1 MDGKHEGEL
10 TVKILSMGEVLW
22 DVFGDEEYLGG
33 APLNFSAVLQ
43 RLGNTAAVLTA
54 VGKDERGIRTLK
66 TMRDLGLSTEFVR
79 QVTERPT
86 GTAFVSMDG
95 DRNAV
100 FTIDRPAAFDC
111 VAVDASLL
119 ERAVHFAPDWLYF
132 GTLAQ
137 ANPHME
143 TALLRLVE
151 NLPET
156 RCFYDV
162 NLRSGHWNLAL
173 VERLSSAADVLKLNH
188 REAEQLYEL
197 TRGKSGYNLEA
208 FCRHWSSTYNIS
220 TICVTL
226 GSRGCAIFDRDTL
239 RSFDGFT
246 VEVVDT
252 VGSGDAFAAA
262 FLHGLNAGWPI
273 EENANFANALGA
285 LVAGRPGATPDW
297 SLEEYYALIRSR
309 AASRDTS
316 NPSARGDPA
325 RDLP

>member
-1 MDGKHEGEL
+1 MQ
-10 TVKILSMGEVLW
+10 
-22 DVFGDEEYLGG
+22 
-33 APLNFSAVLQ
+33 N
-43 RLGNTAAVLTA
+43 
-54 VGKDERGIRTLK
+54 
-66 TMRDLGLSTEFVR
+66 LGLTTEFVQ
-79 QVTERPT
+79 QVSERPT
-86 GTAFVSMDG
+86 GTAFVSTDR

-111 VAVDASLL
+111 VEVDASLL

-143 TALLRLVE
+143 TALQRLVE
-151 NLPET
+151 NLPDT

-162 NLRSGHWNLAL
+162 NLRSGHWSLAL
-173 VERLSSAADVLKLNH
+173 VERLSSAAHVLKLNR
-188 REAEQLYEL
+188 REAEMLYEL
-197 TRGKSGYNLEA
+197 ARGKNDFNLED

-226 GSRGCAIFDRDTL
+226 GSRGCAIFDHGTL
-239 RSFDGFT
+239 RSFDGFA

-273 EENANFANALGA
+273 KENATFANALGA
-285 LVAGRPGATPDW
+285 LIAGRPGGTPDW
-297 SLEEYYALIRSR
+297 NLEEHFSLIRSR
-309 AASRDTS
+309 SASRNKS
-316 NPSARGDPA
+316 NPSAPR
-325 RDLP
+325 

>member
-1 MDGKHEGEL
+1 MMDGGFKGEL

-22 DVFGDEEYLGG
+22 DVIGEEEYLGG

-43 RLGNTAAVLTA
+43 RLGNTAAVVTA
-54 VGKDERGIRTLK
+54 VGKDERGMRTLK
-66 TMRDLGLSTEFVR
+66 AMQNLGLTTEFVQ
-79 QVTERPT
+79 QVSERPT
-86 GTAFVSMDG
+86 GTAFVSTDG
-95 DRNAV
+95 DRNVV

-111 VAVDASLL
+111 VEVDASLL

-143 TALLRLVE
+143 TALQRLVE

-162 NLRSGHWNLAL
+162 NLRNGHWSLAL
-173 VERLSSAADVLKLNH
+173 VERLSSAAHVLKLNR
-188 REAEQLYEL
+188 REAEMLYEL
-197 TRGKSGYNLEA
+197 TRGKSDFNLED
-208 FCRHWSSTYNIS
+208 FCRHWTSTYNIS

-226 GSRGCAIFDRDTL
+226 GSRGCAIFDHGTL
-239 RSFDGFT
+239 RSFDGFA

-273 EENANFANALGA
+273 EENATFANALGA
-285 LVAGRPGATPDW
+285 LVAGRPGGTPDW
-297 SLEEYYALIRSR
+297 NLEEHFSLIRSR
-309 AASRDTS
+309 SASRNKS
-316 NPSARGDPA
+316 NPSAPR
-325 RDLP
+325 

>member
-1 MDGKHEGEL
+1 MHGEFKGEL
-10 TVKILSMGEVLW
+10 TLKILSMGEVLW
-22 DVFGDEEYLGG
+22 DVFGEKEYLGG

-54 VGKDERGIRTLK
+54 VGRDERGIRTLQA
-66 TMRDLGLSTEFVR
+66 MHDLGLTTEFVQ

-86 GTAFVSMDG
+86 GTAFVSTDEEK
-95 DRNAV
+95 NVV

-111 VAVDASLL
+111 VEVDASLL

-137 ANPHME
+137 TNPRME
-143 TALLRLVE
+143 AALQRLIE

-156 RCFYDV
+156 RRFYDV

-173 VERLSSAADVLKLNH
+173 VERLCSAAHVLKLNRH
-188 REAEQLYEL
+188 EVEILYEL
-197 TRGKSGYNLEA
+197 TFGKKDFDLEA
-208 FCRHWSSTYNIS
+208 FCRHWSSTYSIS

-226 GSRGCAIFDRDTL
+226 GSRGCAIFEHGAL
-239 RSFDGFT
+239 RYFEGFK
-246 VEVVDT
+246 VEVIDT

-273 EENANFANALGA
+273 EENATFANALGA
-285 LVAGRPGATPDW
+285 LVACRLGGTPGW
-297 SLEEYYALIRSR
+297 SLEEHSALIRSR
-309 AASRDTS
+309 RAPGDKS
-316 NPSARGDPA
+316 NPTAPR
-325 RDLP
+325 

>member
-1 MDGKHEGEL
+1 MMDGGFKEEL

-22 DVFGDEEYLGG
+22 DVIGEEEYLGG

-43 RLGNTAAVLTA
+43 RLGNTVAVVTA
-54 VGKDERGIRTLK
+54 VGKDERGMRTIK
-66 TMRDLGLSTEFVR
+66 AMQNLGLTTEFVQ
-79 QVTERPT
+79 QVSERPT
-86 GTAFVSMDG
+86 GTAFVSTDR

-111 VAVDASLL
+111 VEVDASLL

-143 TALLRLVE
+143 TALQRLVE
-151 NLPET
+151 NLPDT

-162 NLRSGHWNLAL
+162 NLRSGHWSLAL
-173 VERLSSAADVLKLNH
+173 VERLSSAAHVLKLNR
-188 REAEQLYEL
+188 REAEMLYEL
-197 TRGKSGYNLEA
+197 ARGKNDFNLED

-226 GSRGCAIFDRDTL
+226 GSRGCAIFDHGTL
-239 RSFDGFT
+239 RSFDGFA

-273 EENANFANALGA
+273 KENATFANALGA
-285 LVAGRPGATPDW
+285 LIAGRPGGTPDW
-297 SLEEYYALIRSR
+297 NLEEHFSLIRSR
-309 AASRDTS
+309 SASRNKS
-316 NPSARGDPA
+316 NPSAPR
-325 RDLP
+325 

>member
-1 MDGKHEGEL
+1 MDGGFKEEL

-22 DVFGDEEYLGG
+22 DVIGEEEYLGG

-43 RLGNTAAVLTA
+43 RLGNTVAVVTA
-54 VGKDERGIRTLK
+54 VGKDERGMRTIK
-66 TMRDLGLSTEFVR
+66 AMQNLGLTTEFVQ
-79 QVTERPT
+79 QVSERPT
-86 GTAFVSMDG
+86 GTAFVSTDR

-111 VAVDASLL
+111 VEVDASLL

-143 TALLRLVE
+143 TALQRLVE
-151 NLPET
+151 NLPDT

-162 NLRSGHWNLAL
+162 NLRSGHWSLAL
-173 VERLSSAADVLKLNH
+173 VERLSSAAHVLKLNR
-188 REAEQLYEL
+188 REAEMLYEL
-197 TRGKSGYNLEA
+197 ARGKNDFNLED

-226 GSRGCAIFDRDTL
+226 GSRGCAIFDHGTL
-239 RSFDGFT
+239 RSFDGFA

-273 EENANFANALGA
+273 KENATFANALGA
-285 LVAGRPGATPDW
+285 LIAGRPGGTPDW
-297 SLEEYYALIRSR
+297 NLEEHFSLIRSR
-309 AASRDTS
+309 SASRNKS
-316 NPSARGDPA
+316 NPSAPR
-325 RDLP
+325 

>member
-1 MDGKHEGEL
+1 MDGGFKGEL

-22 DVFGDEEYLGG
+22 DVIGEEEYLGG

-43 RLGNTAAVLTA
+43 RLGNAAAVVTA
-54 VGKDERGIRTLK
+54 VGKDERGMRTIK
-66 TMRDLGLSTEFVR
+66 AMQNLGLTTEFVQ
-79 QVTERPT
+79 QVSERPT
-86 GTAFVSMDG
+86 GTAFVSTDG
-95 DRNAV
+95 DRNVV

-111 VAVDASLL
+111 VEVDASLL

-143 TALLRLVE
+143 TALERLVE

-162 NLRSGHWNLAL
+162 NLRSGHWSLAL
-173 VERLSSAADVLKLNH
+173 VERLSSAAHVLKLNR
-188 REAEQLYEL
+188 REAEMLYEL
-197 TRGKSGYNLEA
+197 TRGKSDFNLED

-226 GSRGCAIFDRDTL
+226 G
-239 RSFDGFT
+239 
-246 VEVVDT
+246 EVVDT

-273 EENANFANALGA
+273 EENATFANALGA
-285 LVAGRPGATPDW
+285 LVAGRPGGTPDW
-297 SLEEYYALIRSR
+297 NLEEHSGLIRSR
-309 AASRDTS
+309 SASRNRS
-316 NPSARGDPA
+316 NPSAPR
-325 RDLP
+325 

>member
-1 MDGKHEGEL
+1 MDGGFKGEL

-22 DVFGDEEYLGG
+22 DVLGEEEYLGG

-43 RLGNTAAVLTA
+43 RLGNTAAVVTA

-66 TMRDLGLSTEFVR
+66 AMQDLGLTTEFVQ

-86 GTAFVSMDG
+86 GTAFVSSDG
-95 DRNAV
+95 DRNVV
-100 FTIDRPAAFDC
+100 FTIDRPAAFDFLE
-111 VAVDASLL
+111 VDAALL

-143 TALLRLVE
+143 AALRRLIK

-162 NLRSGHWNLAL
+162 NLRSGHWSLAL
-173 VERLSSAADVLKLNH
+173 VERLSSAAHVLKLNRH
-188 REAEQLYEL
+188 EAEILHEL
-197 TRGKSGYNLEA
+197 TRGKGDFNLED

-226 GSRGCAIFDRDTL
+226 GSRGCAIFDHGTL
-239 RSFDGFT
+239 RSFEGFT
-246 VEVVDT
+246 VDVVDT

-273 EENANFANALGA
+273 EENATFANALGA
-285 LVAGRPGATPDW
+285 LVAGRRGGTPDW
-297 SLEEYYALIRSR
+297 NIEEHFALIRSR
-309 AASRDTS
+309 SASRNQS
-316 NPSARGDPA
+316 NPSAPR
-325 RDLP
+325 

>member
-1 MDGKHEGEL
+1 M
-10 TVKILSMGEVLW
+10 KILSMGEVLW
-22 DVFGDEEYLGG
+22 DVLGEEEYLGG

-43 RLGNTAAVLTA
+43 KLGNTAAVVTA

-66 TMRDLGLSTEFVR
+66 AMRDLGLTTEFVQ
-79 QVTERPT
+79 QVSERPT
-86 GTAFVSMDG
+86 GTAFVSTDG
-95 DRNAV
+95 DRNVV
-100 FTIDRPAAFDC
+100 FTIDRPAAFDF
-111 VAVDASLL
+111 VEVDASLL
-119 ERAVHFAPDWLYF
+119 ERAVQFAPDWLYF

-137 ANPHME
+137 ANPQME
-143 TALLRLVE
+143 TALQRLVE

-162 NLRSGHWNLAL
+162 NLRGGHWNLAL
-173 VERLSSAADVLKLNH
+173 VERLSSAAHVLKLNRH
-188 REAEQLYEL
+188 EAEMLDEL
-197 TRGKSGYNLEA
+197 ARGKSDFNLEN

-239 RSFDGFT
+239 RSFDGFP

-273 EENANFANALGA
+273 EENATFANALGA
-285 LVAGRPGATPDW
+285 LVAGRPGGTPDW
-297 SLEEYYALIRSR
+297 NIEEHAALIRSHS
-309 AASRDTS
+309 ASRNQW
-316 NPSARGDPA
+316 NPPTPR
-325 RDLP
+325 